1 MDKIVRAV
9 MRGFD
14 AELAVLLLLLSP
26 SDSTGLKKS
35 LDKVDLHNVLMVCI
49 RVIHAIFQEDGSLVE
64 GVLKQVTVVV
74 LLRLGMEN
82 DRAKFVAEA
91 IPWHKIKVTLKD
103 DFNQQRRP
111 PLKFVMQRA
120 VEILS
125 SVVKQGAE
133 NEAIQKGA
141 KECPTRSSPTKC
153 ASQRSL
159 VASAGMG
166 KICTPS
172 TLRHAECFSAS
183 PSSSSASLGVCCG
196 MLCAA
201 TLCSST
207 LSTGCR
213 C

>member
-1 MDKIVRAV
+1 VGDKHFRPEEEEDVDKIVRAV

-125 SVVKQGAE
+125 SVVKQDAE
-133 NEAIQKGA
+133 NEAIQEGR
-141 KECPTRSSPTKC
+141 RSVRRARRLPNV
-153 ASQRSL
+153 R
-159 VASAGMG
+159 ASAVWWPVRVWA
-166 KICTPS
+166 KFV
-172 TLRHAECFSAS
+172 LRA
-183 PSSSSASLGVCCG
+183 
-196 MLCAA
+196 
-201 TLCSST
+201 
-207 LSTGCR
+207 R
-213 C
+213 